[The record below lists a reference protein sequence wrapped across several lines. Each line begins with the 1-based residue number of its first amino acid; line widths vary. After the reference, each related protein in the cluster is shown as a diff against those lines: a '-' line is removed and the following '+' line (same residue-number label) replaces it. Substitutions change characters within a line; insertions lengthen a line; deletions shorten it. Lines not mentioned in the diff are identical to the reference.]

1 MSESGIKFKKALNVI
16 TLTLVLQID
25 LQTFLSKSIRIKN
38 KGIHNYHSIIIFVN
52 IVKLLHKH
60 RIIMLFLKKMCY
72 NGKNMYKEV
81 TKMTVSYKKLWKL
94 LIDRDMKKKD
104 LQAAAGISPSSIS
117 KLSKNEYVSMDVLVK
132 VCTALGVD
140 FKDIMELVPNMVEE
154 RE

>member
-1 MSESGIKFKKALNVI
+1 VA
-16 TLTLVLQID
+16 
-25 LQTFLSKSIRIKN
+25 
-38 KGIHNYHSIIIFVN
+38 
-52 IVKLLHKH
+52 
-60 RIIMLFLKKMCY
+60 KMV
-72 NGKNMYKEV
+72 EQ
-81 TKMTVSYKKLWKL
+81 MTVSYKRLWKL

-117 KLSKNEYVSMDVLVK
+117 KLSKNENVSMDVLIK